1 VKRNGQSG
9 ETAANN
15 GDIEFH
21 GRDEEVDVAT
31 IGDLAFSRSAGPF
44 ALTKWLVRAASMGPM
59 LNAC

>member
-21 GRDEEVDVAT
+21 GRDGVVDSGT
-31 IGDLAFSRSAGPF
+31 IGDLALGRSAGPF

-59 LNAC
+59 LNIC